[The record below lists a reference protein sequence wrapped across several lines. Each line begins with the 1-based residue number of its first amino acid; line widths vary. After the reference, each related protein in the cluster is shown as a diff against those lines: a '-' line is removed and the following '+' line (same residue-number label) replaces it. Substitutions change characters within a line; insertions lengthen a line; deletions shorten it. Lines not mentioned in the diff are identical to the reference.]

1 MSSLQNAATSGNKS
15 MKFANALDPFSG
27 FLGQEKQDAGD
38 EPSGGIQPPLSEQF
52 DNRLR
57 IDQSLSNT
65 AGISTNPESQQQ
77 YQQQQQQQPPPPP
90 QEQDSYTLPGRKDN
104 QVKNK
109 EDDEDEDSDFDDDDD
124 DDDLDDDPALEA
136 FRQRRLAELRQ
147 TQMKIAENKAK
158 GHGEIRTIS
167 QDEFLP
173 QCTSSQYVAV
183 HFFHREFERCKIMD
197 HHLKKIASQHLSCKF
212 VRIDAE
218 KAPFFVVKLK
228 IQTLPT
234 LVVFK
239 DGKEI
244 SRLVGFE
251 DLADATSKDPDDFP
265 TSRLGYWL
273 EKSGAME
280 YEGPQSDDD
289 GEYQSRRSKPHGMN
303 RFHVYDEDI

>member
-27 FLGQEKQDAGD
+27 FLGQEKQDHDDDDG
-38 EPSGGIQPPLSEQF
+38 PSGGIQQPLSEQF

-65 AGISTNPESQQQ
+65 AAIPTNQESQQP
-77 YQQQQQQQPPPPP
+77 QQQQCQQQQQPPPKS
-90 QEQDSYTLPGRKDN
+90 QAGHKDSQL
-104 QVKNK
+104 KNK
-109 EDDEDEDSDFDDDDD
+109 EDDEDDDSDFDDD

-136 FRQRRLAELRQ
+136 FRQKRLAELRQ
-147 TQMKIAENKAK
+147 TQMKLAENKAK
-158 GHGEIRTIS
+158 GHGEVREIS

-183 HFFHREFERCKIMD
+183 HFYHKEFERCTIMD

-212 VRIDAE
+212 VRVNAE

-239 DGKEI
+239 DGKEV

-289 GEYQSRRSKPHGMN
+289 EEYQSRRSKPHSTN